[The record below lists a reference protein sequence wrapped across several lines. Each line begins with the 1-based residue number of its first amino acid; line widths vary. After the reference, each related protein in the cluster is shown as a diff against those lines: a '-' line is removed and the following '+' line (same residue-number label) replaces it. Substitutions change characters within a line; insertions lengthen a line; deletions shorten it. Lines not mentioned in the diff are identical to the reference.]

1 MSTRVERTVTV
12 GDNALTFTVME
23 PQGEGWTATVWLD
36 EDLAKVAG
44 ADAYD
49 GFVDRFTEVP
59 GIVVTEVEDRDFI
72 HVRSEGLTP
81 EQLLDAVLDAALV
94 PGED

>member
-12 GDNALTFTVME
+12 GDNDLTFTVME
-23 PQGEGWTATVWLD
+23 PQADGWTATVWLD
-36 EDLAKVAG
+36 EDLGRVAG

-49 GFVDRFTEVP
+49 GFVDRFTATP
-59 GIVVTEVEDRDFI
+59 GVVVTEVEDRDFI

-81 EQLLDAVLDAALV
+81 EQLLEAVLTAARVVDA
-94 PGED
+94 